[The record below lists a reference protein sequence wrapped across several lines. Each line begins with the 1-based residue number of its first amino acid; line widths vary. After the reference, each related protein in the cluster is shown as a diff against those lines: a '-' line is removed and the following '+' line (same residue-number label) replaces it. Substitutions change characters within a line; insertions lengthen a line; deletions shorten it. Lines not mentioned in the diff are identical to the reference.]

1 MSQEELV
8 RRALTRKS
16 FLKIGGAGLAGALWL
31 GVSGCGG
38 GGEET
43 GGEGAYTMWSYFQG
57 SAQEA
62 VNTHIQSF
70 MKANPG
76 VTIKHRYVPFD
87 SLKQKLL
94 QGATTGQLPDIV
106 IIDNPDHSSFAE
118 LGIFA
123 DLTQQIKEWGRA
135 DVFLEAPYQTSL
147 WQGKNYGLPMV
158 SNCIVLWYDKDLLE
172 QTGVSP
178 PTNWDELRKT
188 AAELTTGDRHGL
200 AVSGIQSEEGTFQWL
215 PFLWQSG
222 ADIPTINSAG
232 GKAALGLWVDM
243 VNNGSMS
250 RGILNWTQAD
260 VLNEFMHRRAAMMVN
275 GPWQLPTITSEAKD
289 LNWGIT
295 VLPKGKQHASVLGG
309 ESLAIT
315 TSAKNPDA
323 AWDFIKW
330 IEQPDNYKQL
340 QIDTGNL
347 PSQKPLLNDPY
358 WSKDPV
364 YSVFAQQLLV
374 AKPRDYGPNYP
385 KISSAIQDAMQA
397 AISGQSSVDD
407 ALAQAQKE
415 ITPELPED
423 MRSG

>member
-38 GGEET
+38 GGEEG

-57 SAQEA
+57 SAKEA

-106 IIDNPDHSSFAE
+106 IIDDPDHSSFAE
-118 LGIFA
+118 IGIFA

-158 SNCIVLWYDKDLLE
+158 SNCIVLWYDKDLLD

-188 AAELTTGDRHGL
+188 AAALATGDRHGL

-275 GPWQLPTITSEAKD
+275 G
-289 LNWGIT
+289 
-295 VLPKGKQHASVLGG
+295 

-330 IEQPDNYKQL
+330 IEQPDNFKQL

-374 AKPRDYGPNYP
+374 AKPRAYGPNYP